1 MAMLRFLF
9 RRLVAQRLLAL
20 GVVLTLA
27 FSVGVMASGPIYTD
41 AARDFILASSIA
53 TAGTPIKNVRVDV
66 YGDPSF
72 DWTGADRQVRAASS
86 VLPVDTIVTQ
96 GETTVRLGPS
106 QVSVPMLFR
115 DGENDHLA
123 FRSGSGPGSG
133 QVAIPYG
140 LAQSF
145 GIKPGDRVD
154 VLGPTNEH
162 RTLEVS
168 GIFDPPVRL
177 DAFWFGEGSPFPLGD
192 SEDPVPV
199 IVDRGTARTL
209 STELDLSSH
218 YAWDLYLSLT
228 GITYPDALNLPTVYV
243 QFSADVTQSRGGGNP
258 LVVQEQPPHVSSG
271 VQILIAGVQR
281 SVSDLRVP
289 ILLVLL
295 QILVVTLVVLA
306 GVGVLLVS
314 RQSFELAVLHSRGF
328 TARSLLLAQ
337 GIQALL
343 AAVLALPI
351 GIAIGAVLARFAGLT
366 NGPRPGDSG
375 FPTSL
380 SLSSVAFGAAA
391 AAAGAIVLWLPS
403 IPAVRRTIIDERR
416 QTSRE
421 ARPALA
427 RAPVELIVL
436 PVGFLALAQLR
447 NGEAIAPAAAGQG
460 SIDPLLLFGPTL
472 VILGASFLVIRV
484 LSWGLASVDGRIGRS
499 RRLSTYLAGRRLGRA
514 PGVAFASAVLV
525 VLATGL
531 LFISTTYRATTLQNH
546 EDAAHA
552 FAGADWVATVGSPTD
567 GSIAFD
573 RPLPAGMADVA
584 RLQPGGFAG
593 AYSDPPE
600 GLAVDPATFREAAWW
615 RADFATD
622 PFDGLLD
629 RLATPPEGM
638 TLPPGSRTLSLTIHA
653 PPDAAGLE
661 LRAAILGADGSITA
675 TEPLTLAEGSHPYEL
690 DVSGGSTLLSL
701 TFVAPSTTT
710 QARREPLT
718 LTAVTVDG
726 TPWSLAGWVPLRSL
740 GAAGRITPA
749 AGGWTFEASFG
760 VGSRLVG
767 IEPKP
772 AAVPAIVSSEVA
784 QREPATMQLRIGDRT
799 IPIERVG
806 TATSFPGIGPT
817 TPFIV
822 VSGPALFQLQGAV
835 PGQGGRVTEVWAHGD
850 TDPTLAIQQ
859 AGFPV
864 VDLLSARAIEGRL
877 AEAPQSL
884 AVGLDAAAAIAGLGL
899 VIAGVTATLYFA
911 QRRRD
916 FEFASLRAMGAGP
929 STLRAT
935 IAREQSALIG
945 VASIAGLL
953 LGYVV
958 VRLATA
964 PLLKTV
970 STSFPA
976 PVMVIDVPVLIVA
989 LIVIGVA
996 TTIAVVAATRA
1007 LLRSSISAVLRG
1019 DPE

>member
-72 DWTGADRQVRAASS
+72 DWTAADRQVRTASS

-145 GIKPGDRVD
+145 GIRPGDRVD
-154 VLGPTNEH
+154 VLGPTNQH
-162 RTLEVS
+162 RRLEVS
-168 GIFDPPVRL
+168 GIFDPPERL

-218 YAWDLYLSLT
+218 YAWDVYLAVT
-228 GITYPDALNLPTVYV
+228 GISYVDAVNLPDAYV
-243 QFSADVTQSRGGGNP
+243 AFTADINDGMGAAQ
-258 LVVQEQPPHVSSG
+258 QPPHVSSG

-281 SVSDLRVP
+281 SVADLRVP

-328 TARSLLLAQ
+328 TARTLLLAQ
-337 GIQALL
+337 GVQALL

-351 GIAIGAVLARFAGLT
+351 GIAIGALLARFAGLT

-380 SLSSVAFGAAA
+380 SLSSIAFGAAA
-391 AAAGAIVLWLPS
+391 AVAGAIVLWLPS

-436 PVGFLALAQLR
+436 PVGFFALAQLR

-484 LSWGLASVDGRIGRS
+484 LSWGLASLDGRIGRS

-567 GSIAFD
+567 GSMAFD
-573 RPLPAGMADVA
+573 RPLPPGMADVA
-584 RLQPGGFAG
+584 RVQPDGFGG

-600 GLAVDPATFREAAWW
+600 GLAVDPATFRQAAWW

-622 PFDGLLD
+622 PFDVLLD
-629 RLATPPEGM
+629 HLATPAEGM
-638 TLPPGSRTLSLTIHA
+638 TLPPGSRTLSLTIDA
-653 PPDAAGLE
+653 PADAAGLE

-690 DVSGGSTLLSL
+690 DVSGGSTVLSL

-740 GAAGRITPA
+740 GAGGRITPA

-760 VGSRLVG
+760 VGSSLVG

-772 AAVPAIVSSEVA
+772 APIPAIVSSEVA
-784 QREPATMQLRIGDRT
+784 QREPATMRLRIGDRT

-806 TATSFPGIGPT
+806 TATSFPGIDPT

-864 VDLLSARAIEGRL
+864 VDLLSAHAIEGRL

-929 STLRAT
+929 TTLRAT

-945 VASIAGLL
+945 AASIAGML

-970 STSFPA
+970 STTFPA

-996 TTIAVVAATRA
+996 TTITVVAATRA
-1007 LLRSSISAVLRG
+1007 LLRSPISAVLRG

>member
-72 DWTGADRQVRAASS
+72 DWTAADRQVRTASS

-145 GIKPGDRVD
+145 GIRPGDRVD
-154 VLGPTNEH
+154 VLGPTNQH

-168 GIFDPPVRL
+168 GIFDPPERL

-218 YAWDLYLSLT
+218 YAWDVYLAVT
-228 GITYPDALNLPTVYV
+228 GISYVDAVNLPDAYV
-243 QFSADVTQSRGGGNP
+243 AFTADINDGMGAAQ
-258 LVVQEQPPHVSSG
+258 QPPHVSSG

-281 SVSDLRVP
+281 SVADLRVP

-328 TARSLLLAQ
+328 TARTLLLAQ

-351 GIAIGAVLARFAGLT
+351 GIAIGALLARFAGLT

-380 SLSSVAFGAAA
+380 SISSIAFGAAA
-391 AAAGAIVLWLPS
+391 AVAGAIVLWLPS

-436 PVGFLALAQLR
+436 PVGFFALAQLR

-484 LSWGLASVDGRIGRS
+484 LSWGLASLDGRIGRS
-499 RRLSTYLAGRRLGRA
+499 RRLPTYLAGRRLGRA

-573 RPLPAGMADVA
+573 RPLPPGMADVA
-584 RLQPGGFAG
+584 RLQPDGFEG

-600 GLAVDPATFREAAWW
+600 GLAVDPATFRQAAWW

-622 PFDGLLD
+622 PFDELLD
-629 RLATPPEGM
+629 RLATPAQGM
-638 TLPPGSRTLSLTIHA
+638 MLPPGSRTLSLTIDA
-653 PPDAAGLE
+653 PADAASLE

-675 TEPLTLAEGSHPYEL
+675 TEPLTLAEGSHPYAL

-710 QARREPLT
+710 HARREPLT

-760 VGSRLVG
+760 VGSQLVG

-784 QREPATMQLRIGDRT
+784 QREPATMRLRIGDRT

-996 TTIAVVAATRA
+996 TAIAVVAATRA

>member
-72 DWTGADRQVRAASS
+72 DWTAADRQVHAASS
-86 VLPVDTIVTQ
+86 VLPVDTIVSQ

-145 GIKPGDRVD
+145 GIRPGDRVD
-154 VLGPTNEH
+154 VLGPTNQH

-168 GIFDPPVRL
+168 GIFDPPERL

-199 IVDRGTARTL
+199 IVDKGTARTL

-218 YAWDLYLSLT
+218 YAWDVYLSLT
-228 GITYPDALNLPTVYV
+228 GISYLDAVNLPDAYV
-243 QFSADVTQSRGGGNP
+243 AFTADINDRMAAAQ
-258 LVVQEQPPHVSSG
+258 QPPHISSG
-271 VQILIAGVQR
+271 IQILIAGVQR

-328 TARSLLLAQ
+328 TARTLLLAQ

-351 GIAIGAVLARFAGLT
+351 GIAIGALLARFAGLT

-380 SLSSVAFGAAA
+380 SLSSIAFGAAA

-436 PVGFLALAQLR
+436 PVGFFALAQLR

-484 LSWGLASVDGRIGRS
+484 LSWGLASLDGRIGRS

-573 RPLPAGMADVA
+573 RPLPSGMADVA
-584 RLQPGGFAG
+584 RLQPDGFGG

-600 GLAVDPATFREAAWW
+600 GLAVDPATFRQAAWW

-629 RLATPPEGM
+629 RLATPAEGM
-638 TLPPGSRTLSLTIHA
+638 TLPPGSRTLSLTIDA

-710 QARREPLT
+710 HARREPLT
-718 LTAVTVDG
+718 LTALTVDG

-740 GAAGRITPA
+740 GASGRITPA

-760 VGSRLVG
+760 VGSSLVG

-784 QREPATMQLRIGDRT
+784 QREPAAMRLRIGDRT

-806 TATSFPGIGPT
+806 TATSFPGIEPT

-835 PGQGGRVTEVWAHGD
+835 PRQGGRVTEVWAHGD

-976 PVMVIDVPVLIVA
+976 PVMVIDAPVLIVA

>member
-72 DWTGADRQVRAASS
+72 DWMAADRQVRAASS

-145 GIKPGDRVD
+145 GIRPGDRVD
-154 VLGPTNEH
+154 VLGPTNRH

-168 GIFDPPVRL
+168 GIFDPPKRL

-218 YAWDLYLSLT
+218 YAWDVYLSLT
-228 GITYPDALNLPTVYV
+228 GINYVDAVNLPDAYV
-243 QFSADVTQSRGGGNP
+243 AFTADINDQMVAAQ
-258 LVVQEQPPHVSSG
+258 QPPHISSG
-271 VQILIAGVQR
+271 IQILIAGVQR
-281 SVSDLRVP
+281 SVADLRVP

-314 RQSFELAVLHSRGF
+314 RQSFELGVLHSRGF
-328 TARSLLLAQ
+328 TARALLLAQ
-337 GIQALL
+337 GIQAVL

-380 SLSSVAFGAAA
+380 SLSSIAFGAAA
-391 AAAGAIVLWLPS
+391 AAVGAIVLWLPS

-421 ARPALA
+421 ARPTLA

-436 PVGFLALAQLR
+436 PVGFFALAQLR
-447 NGEAIAPAAAGQG
+447 NGEAITSAAAGQG
-460 SIDPLLLFGPTL
+460 TIDPLLLFGPTL

-484 LSWGLASVDGRIGRS
+484 LSWGLASLDGRIGRS

-552 FAGADWVATVGSPTD
+552 FAGADWVATVGSPSD
-567 GSIAFD
+567 GSFAFD
-573 RPLPAGMADVA
+573 RPLPPGMADVA
-584 RLQPGGFAG
+584 RLQPDGFEG

-600 GLAVDPATFREAAWW
+600 GLAVDPATFRQAAWW

-622 PFDGLLD
+622 PFEGLLD
-629 RLATPPEGM
+629 RLASPAEGM
-638 TLPPGSRTLSLTIHA
+638 TLPPGSRTLSLTIDA
-653 PPDAAGLE
+653 PPSAAGLE
-661 LRAAILGADGSITA
+661 FRAAILGTDGSITA
-675 TEPLTLAEGSHPYEL
+675 TEPLTLAEGSHSYEL
-690 DVSGGSTLLSL
+690 DVSGGSSVLSL

-710 QARREPLT
+710 HARREPLT
-718 LTAVTVDG
+718 LTALTVDG

-740 GAAGRITPA
+740 GAGGRITPA

-767 IEPKP
+767 IEPRP

-784 QREPATMQLRIGDRT
+784 EREPATMQLRIGDRT

-806 TATSFPGIGPT
+806 TATSFPGIDPT

-976 PVMVIDVPVLIVA
+976 PVMVVDVPVLIVA

>member
-72 DWTGADRQVRAASS
+72 DWMAADRQVRAASS

-145 GIKPGDRVD
+145 GIRPGDRVD
-154 VLGPTNEH
+154 VLGPTNRH

-168 GIFDPPVRL
+168 GIFDPPKRL

-218 YAWDLYLSLT
+218 YAWDVYLSLT
-228 GITYPDALNLPTVYV
+228 GINYVDAVNLPDAYV
-243 QFSADVTQSRGGGNP
+243 AFTADINDQMVAAQ
-258 LVVQEQPPHVSSG
+258 QPPHISSG
-271 VQILIAGVQR
+271 IQILIAGVQR
-281 SVSDLRVP
+281 SVADLRVP

-314 RQSFELAVLHSRGF
+314 RQSFELGVLHSRGF
-328 TARSLLLAQ
+328 TARALLLAQ
-337 GIQALL
+337 GIQAVL

-380 SLSSVAFGAAA
+380 SLSSIAFGAAA
-391 AAAGAIVLWLPS
+391 AAVGAIVLWLPS

-421 ARPALA
+421 ARPTLA

-436 PVGFLALAQLR
+436 PVGFFALAQLR

-484 LSWGLASVDGRIGRS
+484 LSWGLASLDGRIGRS

-552 FAGADWVATVGSPTD
+552 FAGADWVATVGSPSD
-567 GSIAFD
+567 GSFAFD
-573 RPLPAGMADVA
+573 RPLPPGMADVA
-584 RLQPGGFAG
+584 RLQPDGFEG

-600 GLAVDPATFREAAWW
+600 GLAVDPATFRQAAWW

-622 PFDGLLD
+622 PFEGLLD
-629 RLATPPEGM
+629 RLASPAEGM
-638 TLPPGSRTLSLTIHA
+638 TLPPGSRTLSLTIDA
-653 PPDAAGLE
+653 PPSAAGLE
-661 LRAAILGADGSITA
+661 FRAAILGTDGSITA
-675 TEPLTLAEGSHPYEL
+675 TEPLTLAEGSHSYEL
-690 DVSGGSTLLSL
+690 DVSGGSSVLSL

-710 QARREPLT
+710 HARREPLT
-718 LTAVTVDG
+718 LTALTVDG

-740 GAAGRITPA
+740 GAGGRITPA

-767 IEPKP
+767 IEPRP

-784 QREPATMQLRIGDRT
+784 EREPATMQLRIGDRT

-806 TATSFPGIGPT
+806 TATSFPGIDPT

-822 VSGPALFQLQGAV
+822 VSGPALFELQGAV

-976 PVMVIDVPVLIVA
+976 PVMVVDVPVLIVA

>member
-1 MAMLRFLF
+1 MAILSFLF

-72 DWTGADRQVRAASS
+72 DWTAADRQVRAASS
-86 VLPVDTIVTQ
+86 ALPVDTIVTQ

-145 GIKPGDRVD
+145 GIRPGDRVD
-154 VLGPTNEH
+154 VLGPTNQH
-162 RTLEVS
+162 RTLDVS

-199 IVDRGTARTL
+199 IVDRGTARTM

-218 YAWDLYLSLT
+218 YAWDVYLSLS
-228 GITYPDALNLPTVYV
+228 GISYVDAVNLPDAYV
-243 QFSADVTQSRGGGNP
+243 AFTDHINERMTAAQ
-258 LVVQEQPPHVSSG
+258 QPPHVSSG
-271 VQILIAGVQR
+271 IQILIAGVQR

-328 TARSLLLAQ
+328 TARTLLLAQ

-351 GIAIGAVLARFAGLT
+351 GVAIGAVLARFAGLT

-380 SLSSVAFGAAA
+380 SLSSIAFGAAA
-391 AAAGAIVLWLPS
+391 AVAGAVVLWLPS

-427 RAPVELIVL
+427 RAAVELIVL
-436 PVGFLALAQLR
+436 PVGFFALAQLR
-447 NGEAIAPAAAGQG
+447 NGAAIAPAAAGQG

-484 LSWGLASVDGRIGRS
+484 LSWGLASLDGRIGRS

-552 FAGADWVATVGSPTD
+552 FAGADWVATVGSPSD
-567 GSIAFD
+567 GSFAFD
-573 RPLPAGMADVA
+573 RPLPPGMADVA
-584 RLQPGGFAG
+584 RLQPDGFGG

-600 GLAVDPATFREAAWW
+600 GLAVDPATFRQAAWW

-622 PFDGLLD
+622 PFEGLLD
-629 RLATPPEGM
+629 RLVTPAEGM
-638 TLPPGSRTLSLTIHA
+638 TLPPGSRTLSLTIDA
-653 PPDAAGLE
+653 PPGAAGLK

-675 TEPLTLAEGSHPYEL
+675 TEPLTLAEGSHSYEL
-690 DVSGGSTLLSL
+690 DVSGGSNLLSL

-710 QARREPLT
+710 HARREPLT
-718 LTAVTVDG
+718 LTALTMDG

-740 GAAGRITPA
+740 GAGGRITPA

-760 VGSRLVG
+760 VGSSLVG

-772 AAVPAIVSSEVA
+772 AAVPAIFSSEVA
-784 QREPATMQLRIGDRT
+784 QREPATMRLRIGDRT

-806 TATSFPGIGPT
+806 TATSFPGIDPT

-877 AEAPQSL
+877 AEVPQSL

-916 FEFASLRAMGAGP
+916 FEFASLRAMGAGS

>member
-1 MAMLRFLF
+1 MAILRFLF

-41 AARDFILASSIA
+41 AARNFILASTIA

-72 DWTGADRQVRAASS
+72 DWTAADRQVRAASS
-86 VLPVDTIVTQ
+86 VLPVDTIVSQ

-145 GIKPGDRVD
+145 GIRPGDRVD

-168 GIFDPPVRL
+168 GIFDPPKRL

-218 YAWDLYLSLT
+218 YAWDVYLSLT
-228 GITYPDALNLPTVYV
+228 GISYVDAVNLPDAYV
-243 QFSADVTQSRGGGNP
+243 TFTGDINDRMTAAQ
-258 LVVQEQPPHVSSG
+258 QPPHISSG
-271 VQILIAGVQR
+271 IQILIAGVQR

-328 TARSLLLAQ
+328 TARALLLAQ

-351 GIAIGAVLARFAGLT
+351 GIAIGALLARFAGLT

-380 SLSSVAFGAAA
+380 SLSSVVFGAAA
-391 AAAGAIVLWLPS
+391 AAVGAIVLWLPS
-403 IPAVRRTIIDERR
+403 IPVVRRTIIDERR

-436 PVGFLALAQLR
+436 PVGFFALAQLR

-484 LSWGLASVDGRIGRS
+484 LSWGLASLDGRIGRS

-573 RPLPAGMADVA
+573 RPLPPGMADVA
-584 RLQPGGFAG
+584 RLQPGGFGG

-600 GLAVDPATFREAAWW
+600 GLAVDPATFRQAAWW

-629 RLATPPEGM
+629 RLATPAEGM
-638 TLPPGSRTLSLTIHA
+638 TLPPGSRTLSLTIDA

-690 DVSGGSTLLSL
+690 DVSGGSTVLSL

-740 GAAGRITPA
+740 GAGGRITPS

-784 QREPATMQLRIGDRT
+784 QREPATMRLRIGDRT
-799 IPIERVG
+799 VPIERVG
-806 TATSFPGIGPT
+806 TATSFPGIDPT

-850 TDPTLAIQQ
+850 ADPTLAIQQ

-864 VDLLSARAIEGRL
+864 VDLLSAHAIEGRL

-976 PVMVIDVPVLIVA
+976 PVMVIDLPVLIVA

>member
-72 DWTGADRQVRAASS
+72 DWMAADRQVRAASS

-145 GIKPGDRVD
+145 GIRPGDRVD
-154 VLGPTNEH
+154 VLGPTNRH

-168 GIFDPPVRL
+168 GIFDPPKRL

-218 YAWDLYLSLT
+218 YAWDVYLSLT
-228 GITYPDALNLPTVYV
+228 GINYVDAVNLPDAYV
-243 QFSADVTQSRGGGNP
+243 AFTADINAQMVAAQ
-258 LVVQEQPPHVSSG
+258 QPPHISSG
-271 VQILIAGVQR
+271 IQILIAGVQR
-281 SVSDLRVP
+281 SVADLRVP

-314 RQSFELAVLHSRGF
+314 RQSFELGVLHSRGF
-328 TARSLLLAQ
+328 TARTLLLAQ

-380 SLSSVAFGAAA
+380 SLSSIAFGAAA
-391 AAAGAIVLWLPS
+391 AAVGAIVLWLPS

-421 ARPALA
+421 ARPTLA

-436 PVGFLALAQLR
+436 PVGFFALAQLR

-484 LSWGLASVDGRIGRS
+484 LSWGLASLDGRIGRS

-552 FAGADWVATVGSPTD
+552 FAGADWVATVGSPSD
-567 GSIAFD
+567 GSFAFD
-573 RPLPAGMADVA
+573 RPLPPGMADVA
-584 RLQPGGFAG
+584 RLQPDGFEG

-600 GLAVDPATFREAAWW
+600 GLAVDPATFRQAAWW

-622 PFDGLLD
+622 PFEGLLD
-629 RLATPPEGM
+629 RLASPAEGM
-638 TLPPGSRTLSLTIHA
+638 TLPPGSRTLSLTIDA
-653 PPDAAGLE
+653 PPSAAGLE
-661 LRAAILGADGSITA
+661 FRAAILGTDGSITA
-675 TEPLTLAEGSHPYEL
+675 TEPLTLAEGSHSYEL
-690 DVSGGSTLLSL
+690 DVSGGSSVLSL

-710 QARREPLT
+710 HARREPLT
-718 LTAVTVDG
+718 LTALTVDG

-740 GAAGRITPA
+740 GAGGRITPA

-767 IEPKP
+767 IEPRP

-784 QREPATMQLRIGDRT
+784 EREPATMQLRIGDRT

-806 TATSFPGIGPT
+806 TATSFPGIDPT

-822 VSGPALFQLQGAV
+822 VSGPALFELQGAV

-976 PVMVIDVPVLIVA
+976 PVMVVDVPVLIVA

>member
-72 DWTGADRQVRAASS
+72 DWTAADRQVRAASS

-123 FRSGSGPGSG
+123 FRSGTGPGSG

-154 VLGPTNEH
+154 VLGPTNQH

-209 STELDLSSH
+209 STELALSSH
-218 YAWDLYLSLT
+218 YAWDVYLSLT
-228 GITYPDALNLPTVYV
+228 GISYLDAVKLPDAYV
-243 QFSADVTQSRGGGNP
+243 AFTADVNDRMVAAQ
-258 LVVQEQPPHVSSG
+258 QPPHISSG
-271 VQILIAGVQR
+271 IQILIAGVQR

-314 RQSFELAVLHSRGF
+314 RQSFELGVLHSRGF
-328 TARSLLLAQ
+328 TARTLLLAQ

-380 SLSSVAFGAAA
+380 SLSSIAFGAAA
-391 AAAGAIVLWLPS
+391 AAAGAVVLWLPS

-436 PVGFLALAQLR
+436 PVGFFALAQLR
-447 NGEAIAPAAAGQG
+447 NGETIAPAAAGQG

-472 VILGASFLVIRV
+472 VILGASFLVIRI
-484 LSWGLASVDGRIGRS
+484 LSWGLASLDGRIGRS
-499 RRLSTYLAGRRLGRA
+499 RRLSTYLAGRRLARA

-552 FAGADWVATVGSPTD
+552 FAGADWVATVGNPTD

-573 RPLPAGMADVA
+573 RPLPPGMADVA
-584 RLQPGGFAG
+584 RLQPDGFGG

-600 GLAVDPATFREAAWW
+600 GLAVDPATFRQAAWW
-615 RADFATD
+615 RSDFATD
-622 PFDGLLD
+622 PFDALLD
-629 RLATPPEGM
+629 RLATPAEGM
-638 TLPPGSRTLSLTIHA
+638 TLPAGSRTLSLTIDA
-653 PPDAAGLE
+653 PRDAAGLE

-701 TFVAPSTTT
+701 TFVAPSTITHA
-710 QARREPLT
+710 QRQRLT
-718 LTAVTVDG
+718 LTNLMLDG
-726 TPWSLAGWVPLRSL
+726 SPWSLAGWTPLRSL
-740 GAAGRITPA
+740 GAGGRITSAP
-749 AGGWTFEASFG
+749 GGWTFDASFG

-822 VSGPALFQLQGAV
+822 VSGPALFELQGAV

-864 VDLLSARAIEGRL
+864 VDLLSAHAIEGRL

>member
-72 DWTGADRQVRAASS
+72 DWTAADRQVRAASS
-86 VLPVDTIVTQ
+86 VLPVDTIVSQ

-145 GIKPGDRVD
+145 GIKPGDRLD
-154 VLGPTNEH
+154 VLGPTNRH

-168 GIFDPPVRL
+168 GIFDPPARL

-209 STELDLSSH
+209 STELALSSH
-218 YAWDLYLSLT
+218 YAWDVYLSLT
-228 GITYPDALNLPTVYV
+228 GISYLDAVELPDAYV
-243 QFSADVTQSRGGGNP
+243 AFTADVNDGMVAAQ
-258 LVVQEQPPHVSSG
+258 QPPHISSG
-271 VQILIAGVQR
+271 IQILVAGVQR
-281 SVSDLRVP
+281 SVADLRVP

-314 RQSFELAVLHSRGF
+314 RQSFELGVLHSRGF
-328 TARSLLLAQ
+328 TARTLLLAQ

-380 SLSSVAFGAAA
+380 SLSSIAFGAAA
-391 AAAGAIVLWLPS
+391 AAAGAVVLWLPS

-436 PVGFLALAQLR
+436 PVGFFALAQLR

-472 VILGASFLVIRV
+472 VILGASFLVIRI
-484 LSWGLASVDGRIGRS
+484 LSWGLASLDGRIGRS

-573 RPLPAGMADVA
+573 RPLPPGMADVA
-584 RLQPGGFAG
+584 RLQPDGFAG

-600 GLAVDPATFREAAWW
+600 GLAVDPATFRQAAWW

-629 RLATPPEGM
+629 RLATPAEGM
-638 TLPPGSRTLSLTIHA
+638 TLPAGSRTLSLTIDA
-653 PPDAAGLE
+653 PRDAAGLE

-675 TEPLTLAEGSHPYEL
+675 TEPLALAEGSHPYEL
-690 DVSGGSTLLSL
+690 DVSGGNTLLSL
-701 TFVAPSTTT
+701 TFVAPSTITHA
-710 QARREPLT
+710 QRQRLT
-718 LTAVTVDG
+718 LTNLMLDG
-726 TPWSLAGWVPLRSL
+726 SPWSLAGWTPLRSL
-740 GAAGRITPA
+740 GAGGRITPA
-749 AGGWTFEASFG
+749 PGGWTFDASFG

-772 AAVPAIVSSEVA
+772 AAVPAIVSFEVA

-806 TATSFPGIGPT
+806 TATSFPGIDPT

-822 VSGPALFQLQGAV
+822 VSGPALFELQGAV

-864 VDLLSARAIEGRL
+864 VDLLSAHAIEGRL

-976 PVMVIDVPVLIVA
+976 PVMVIDAPVLIVA
-989 LIVIGVA
+989 LIVIAVA

-1007 LLRSSISAVLRG
+1007 LLCSSISAVLRG

>member
-72 DWTGADRQVRAASS
+72 DWTAADRQVRTASS

-145 GIKPGDRVD
+145 GIRPGDRVD
-154 VLGPTNEH
+154 VLGPTNQH
-162 RTLEVS
+162 RRLEVS
-168 GIFDPPVRL
+168 GIFDPPERL

-218 YAWDLYLSLT
+218 YAWDVYLAVT
-228 GITYPDALNLPTVYV
+228 GISYVDAVNLPDAYV
-243 QFSADVTQSRGGGNP
+243 AFTADINDGMGAAQ
-258 LVVQEQPPHVSSG
+258 QPPHVSSG

-281 SVSDLRVP
+281 SVADLRVP

-328 TARSLLLAQ
+328 TARTLLLAQ

-351 GIAIGAVLARFAGLT
+351 GIAIGALLARFAGLT

-380 SLSSVAFGAAA
+380 SISSIAFGAAA
-391 AAAGAIVLWLPS
+391 AVAGAIVLWLPS

-436 PVGFLALAQLR
+436 PVGFFALAQLR

-484 LSWGLASVDGRIGRS
+484 LSWGLASLDGRIGRS

-573 RPLPAGMADVA
+573 RPLPPGMADVA
-584 RLQPGGFAG
+584 RLQPDGFEG

-600 GLAVDPATFREAAWW
+600 GLAVDPATFRQAAWW

-622 PFDGLLD
+622 PFDELLD
-629 RLATPPEGM
+629 RLATPAQGM
-638 TLPPGSRTLSLTIHA
+638 MLPPGSRTLSLTIDA
-653 PPDAAGLE
+653 PADAASLE

-675 TEPLTLAEGSHPYEL
+675 TEPLTLAAGSHPYEL
-690 DVSGGSTLLSL
+690 DVSGGSTVLSL

-710 QARREPLT
+710 RARREPLT

-740 GAAGRITPA
+740 GAAGRITPS

-784 QREPATMQLRIGDRT
+784 QREPATMRLRIGDRM

-806 TATSFPGIGPT
+806 TATSFPGIDPT

-929 STLRAT
+929 STLRGA

-945 VASIAGLL
+945 AASIAGLL

-958 VRLATA
+958 GRLATA

-976 PVMVIDVPVLIVA
+976 PVMVIDVPVLIAA

-1007 LLRSSISAVLRG
+1007 LLRSSISGVLRG

>member
-27 FSVGVMASGPIYTD
+27 FSVGVMASGPIYTA

-66 YGDPSF
+66 YGDPAF
-72 DWTGADRQVRAASS
+72 DWTAADRQVEAASS
-86 VLPVDTIVTQ
+86 GLPVDTIVRQ

-115 DGENDHLA
+115 DGQNDHLA
-123 FRSGSGPGSG
+123 FRSGSGPAAG

-154 VLGPTNEH
+154 VLGPTNQH
-162 RTLEVS
+162 RTLDVS
-168 GIFDPPVRL
+168 GIFDPPKRL

-209 STELDLSSH
+209 STQLDLSSH
-218 YAWDLYLSLT
+218 YAWDVYLSLT
-228 GITYPDALNLPTVYV
+228 GISYLDAVNLPDAYV
-243 QFSADVTQSRGGGNP
+243 AFTDHINERMTAAQ
-258 LVVQEQPPHVSSG
+258 QPPHVSSG
-271 VQILIAGVQR
+271 IQILIAGVQR

-328 TARSLLLAQ
+328 TARTLFLAQ
-337 GIQALL
+337 GLQALL

-351 GIAIGAVLARFAGLT
+351 GIAIGAVLARFAGLS
-366 NGPRPGDSG
+366 NGPRPGNSG

-403 IPAVRRTIIDERR
+403 IPAIRRTIIDERR

-436 PVGFLALAQLR
+436 PVGFFALAQLR
-447 NGEAIAPAAAGQG
+447 NGEAITPAAAGQG
-460 SIDPLLLFGPTL
+460 TIDPLLLFGPTL

-484 LSWGLASVDGRIGRS
+484 LSWGLASFDGRIGRS

-514 PGVAFASAVLV
+514 PGVAFASAVLM

-552 FAGADWVATVGSPTD
+552 FAGADWVATVGTPTD
-567 GSIAFD
+567 GSFSFD
-573 RPLPAGMADVA
+573 RPLPPGMADVA
-584 RLQPGGFAG
+584 RLQPDGFGGS
-593 AYSDPPE
+593 YSDPPE
-600 GLAVDPATFREAAWW
+600 GLAVDPATFRQAAWW

-629 RLATPPEGM
+629 RLATPAEGM
-638 TLPPGSRTLSLTIHA
+638 RLPPGSRTLALTIEA
-653 PPDAAGLE
+653 PPGAAGLE
-661 LRAAILGADGSITA
+661 LRAAILGVDGSVTA

-690 DVSGGSTLLSL
+690 DLSGGSTLLSL
-701 TFVAPSTTT
+701 TFIAPSTTT
-710 QARREPLT
+710 HARRERLT
-718 LTAVTVDG
+718 LTNLMVDG
-726 TPWSLAGWVPLRSL
+726 SPWSLAGWTPLRSL
-740 GAAGRITPA
+740 GAGGRITPA
-749 AGGWTFEASFG
+749 PGGWTFDASFA
-760 VGSRLVG
+760 VGSSLVG

-784 QREPATMQLRIGDRT
+784 QREPATMRLRIGDRT
-799 IPIERVG
+799 IPIRRVG

-850 TDPTLAIQQ
+850 ADPTLAIEQ

-864 VDLLSARAIEGRL
+864 VDLLSAVAIEGRL

-916 FEFASLRAMGAGP
+916 FEFASLRAMGASP
-929 STLRAT
+929 STLRGT
-935 IAREQSALIG
+935 IAREQTALIG
-945 VASIAGLL
+945 VASIAGLV

-996 TTIAVVAATRA
+996 TTVAVVAATRA

>member
-1 MAMLRFLF
+1 MAILSFLF

-72 DWTGADRQVRAASS
+72 DWTAADRQVRAASS
-86 VLPVDTIVTQ
+86 ALPVDTIVTQ

-145 GIKPGDRVD
+145 GIRPGDRVD
-154 VLGPTNEH
+154 VLGPTNRH
-162 RTLEVS
+162 RALEVS

-209 STELDLSSH
+209 STELALSSH
-218 YAWDLYLSLT
+218 YAWDVYLSLS
-228 GITYPDALNLPTVYV
+228 GISYLDAVKLPDAYV
-243 QFSADVTQSRGGGNP
+243 AFTADINDGMDAAQ
-258 LVVQEQPPHVSSG
+258 QPPHISSG
-271 VQILIAGVQR
+271 IQILVAGVQR
-281 SVSDLRVP
+281 SVADLRVP

-314 RQSFELAVLHSRGF
+314 RQSFELGVLHSRGF
-328 TARSLLLAQ
+328 TARTLLLAQ

-380 SLSSVAFGAAA
+380 SLSSIAFGAAA
-391 AAAGAIVLWLPS
+391 AVAGAVVLWLPS

-436 PVGFLALAQLR
+436 PVGFFALAQLR

-472 VILGASFLVIRV
+472 VILGASFLVIRL
-484 LSWGLASVDGRIGRS
+484 LSWGLASLDGRIGRS

-552 FAGADWVATVGSPTD
+552 FAGADWVATVGRPTD
-567 GSIAFD
+567 GSSAFD
-573 RPLPAGMADVA
+573 RPLPPGMADVA
-584 RLQPGGFAG
+584 RLQPDGFEG

-600 GLAVDPATFREAAWW
+600 GLAVDPATFRQAAWW

-629 RLATPPEGM
+629 HLATPAEGM
-638 TLPPGSRTLSLTIHA
+638 ALPAGSRTLSLTIDA

-675 TEPLTLAEGSHPYEL
+675 TEPLTLAGGSHPYEL
-690 DVSGGSTLLSL
+690 DVTGGSTVLSL
-701 TFVAPSTTT
+701 TFVAPTTTT
-710 QARREPLT
+710 QARHEPLT
-718 LTAVTVDG
+718 LTAVTV
-726 TPWSLAGWVPLRSL
+726 
-740 GAAGRITPA
+740 
-749 AGGWTFEASFG
+749 
-760 VGSRLVG
+760 
-767 IEPKP
+767 
-772 AAVPAIVSSEVA
+772 
-784 QREPATMQLRIGDRT
+784 
-799 IPIERVG
+799 
-806 TATSFPGIGPT
+806 
-817 TPFIV
+817 
-822 VSGPALFQLQGAV
+822 
-835 PGQGGRVTEVWAHGD
+835 
-850 TDPTLAIQQ
+850 
-859 AGFPV
+859 
-864 VDLLSARAIEGRL
+864 
-877 AEAPQSL
+877 
-884 AVGLDAAAAIAGLGL
+884 
-899 VIAGVTATLYFA
+899 
-911 QRRRD
+911 
-916 FEFASLRAMGAGP
+916 
-929 STLRAT
+929 
-935 IAREQSALIG
+935 
-945 VASIAGLL
+945 
-953 LGYVV
+953 
-958 VRLATA
+958 
-964 PLLKTV
+964 
-970 STSFPA
+970 
-976 PVMVIDVPVLIVA
+976 
-989 LIVIGVA
+989 
-996 TTIAVVAATRA
+996 
-1007 LLRSSISAVLRG
+1007 
-1019 DPE
+1019 

>member
-1 MAMLRFLF
+1 
-9 RRLVAQRLLAL
+9 
-20 GVVLTLA
+20 
-27 FSVGVMASGPIYTD
+27 
-41 AARDFILASSIA
+41 
-53 TAGTPIKNVRVDV
+53 
-66 YGDPSF
+66 
-72 DWTGADRQVRAASS
+72 
-86 VLPVDTIVTQ
+86 
-96 GETTVRLGPS
+96 
-106 QVSVPMLFR
+106 
-115 DGENDHLA
+115 
-123 FRSGSGPGSG
+123 
-133 QVAIPYG
+133 
-140 LAQSF
+140 
-145 GIKPGDRVD
+145 VD
-154 VLGPTNEH
+154 VLGPTNQH
-162 RTLEVS
+162 RRLEVS
-168 GIFDPPVRL
+168 GIFDPPERL

-228 GITYPDALNLPTVYV
+228 GISYVDAVNLPDAYV
-243 QFSADVTQSRGGGNP
+243 AFTADINDRMGAAQ
-258 LVVQEQPPHVSSG
+258 QPPHVSSG
-271 VQILIAGVQR
+271 IQILIAGVQR

-328 TARSLLLAQ
+328 TARTLLLAQ

-380 SLSSVAFGAAA
+380 SLSSIAFGAAA

-403 IPAVRRTIIDERR
+403 IPAVRRTIVDERR

-421 ARPALA
+421 TRPALA

-436 PVGFLALAQLR
+436 PVGFFALAQLR

-484 LSWGLASVDGRIGRS
+484 LSWGLASLDGRIGRS

-567 GSIAFD
+567 GSNAFD
-573 RPLPAGMADVA
+573 RPLPPGMADVA
-584 RLQPGGFAG
+584 RLQPDGFGG

-600 GLAVDPATFREAAWW
+600 GLAVDPATFRQAAWW

-629 RLATPPEGM
+629 RLATPAEGM
-638 TLPPGSRTLSLTIHA
+638 TLP

-675 TEPLTLAEGSHPYEL
+675 TEPLTLAGGSHPYEL

-710 QARREPLT
+710 HARREPLT

-726 TPWSLAGWVPLRSL
+726 TPWSFAGWVPLRSL
-740 GAAGRITPA
+740 GGGGRITPA

-784 QREPATMQLRIGDRT
+784 QREPTTMRLRIGDRT

-806 TATSFPGIGPT
+806 TATSFPGIDPT

-822 VSGPALFQLQGAV
+822 VSGPALFELQGAV

-864 VDLLSARAIEGRL
+864 VDLLSAHAIEGRL

-996 TTIAVVAATRA
+996 TTVAVVAATRA

>member
-72 DWTGADRQVRAASS
+72 DWMAADRQVRAASS

-145 GIKPGDRVD
+145 GIRPGDRVD
-154 VLGPTNEH
+154 VLGPTNRH

-168 GIFDPPVRL
+168 GIFDPPKRL

-218 YAWDLYLSLT
+218 YAWDVYLSLT
-228 GITYPDALNLPTVYV
+228 GINYLDAVNLPDAYV
-243 QFSADVTQSRGGGNP
+243 AFTADINDQMVAAQ
-258 LVVQEQPPHVSSG
+258 QPPHISSG
-271 VQILIAGVQR
+271 IQILIAGVQR
-281 SVSDLRVP
+281 SVADLRVP

-314 RQSFELAVLHSRGF
+314 RQSFELGVLHSRGF
-328 TARSLLLAQ
+328 TARTLLLAQ

-380 SLSSVAFGAAA
+380 SLSSIAFGAAA
-391 AAAGAIVLWLPS
+391 AAVGAIVLWLPS

-421 ARPALA
+421 ARPTLA

-436 PVGFLALAQLR
+436 PVGFFALAQLR

-484 LSWGLASVDGRIGRS
+484 LSWGLASLDGRIGRS

-552 FAGADWVATVGSPTD
+552 FAGADWVATVGSPSD
-567 GSIAFD
+567 GSFAFD
-573 RPLPAGMADVA
+573 RPLPPGMADVA
-584 RLQPGGFAG
+584 RLQPDGFGG

-600 GLAVDPATFREAAWW
+600 GLAVDPATFRQAAWW

-629 RLATPPEGM
+629 RLATPAEGM
-638 TLPPGSRTLSLTIHA
+638 TLPPGSRTLSLTIDA
-653 PPDAAGLE
+653 PPSAAGLE
-661 LRAAILGADGSITA
+661 LRAAILGTDGSITA

-690 DVSGGSTLLSL
+690 DVSGGSSLLSL

-718 LTAVTVDG
+718 LTGLTVDG

-740 GAAGRITPA
+740 GAGGRITPA

-767 IEPKP
+767 IEPRP

-784 QREPATMQLRIGDRT
+784 EREPATMRLRIGDRT

-806 TATSFPGIGPT
+806 TATSFPGIDPT

-916 FEFASLRAMGAGP
+916 FEFASLRAMGASP

-964 PLLKTV
+964 PLLRTV

>member
-1 MAMLRFLF
+1 MAILRFLF

-72 DWTGADRQVRAASS
+72 DWMAADRQVRAASS

-145 GIKPGDRVD
+145 GIRPGDRVD
-154 VLGPTNEH
+154 VLGPTNRH

-168 GIFDPPVRL
+168 GIFDPPKRL

-218 YAWDLYLSLT
+218 YAWDVYLSLT
-228 GITYPDALNLPTVYV
+228 GINYLDAVNLPDAYV
-243 QFSADVTQSRGGGNP
+243 AFTADINDQMAAA
-258 LVVQEQPPHVSSG
+258 QQPPHISSG
-271 VQILIAGVQR
+271 IQILIAGVQR

-314 RQSFELAVLHSRGF
+314 RQSFELGVLHSRGF
-328 TARSLLLAQ
+328 TARTLLLAQ
-337 GIQALL
+337 GLQALL

-380 SLSSVAFGAAA
+380 SLSSIAFGAAA
-391 AAAGAIVLWLPS
+391 AAVGAIVLWLPS

-421 ARPALA
+421 ARPTLA

-436 PVGFLALAQLR
+436 PVGFFALAQLR

-484 LSWGLASVDGRIGRS
+484 LSWGLASLDGRIGRS

-552 FAGADWVATVGSPTD
+552 FAGADWVATVGSPSD
-567 GSIAFD
+567 GSFAFD
-573 RPLPAGMADVA
+573 RPLPPGMADVA
-584 RLQPGGFAG
+584 RLQPDGFGG

-600 GLAVDPATFREAAWW
+600 GLAVDPATFRQAAWW

-629 RLATPPEGM
+629 RLATPAEGM
-638 TLPPGSRTLSLTIHA
+638 TLPPGSRTLSLTIDA
-653 PPDAAGLE
+653 PPSAAGLE
-661 LRAAILGADGSITA
+661 LRAAILGTDGSIRA

-690 DVSGGSTLLSL
+690 DVSGGSSLLSL

-718 LTAVTVDG
+718 LTGLTVDG
-726 TPWSLAGWVPLRSL
+726 TPWSLAGWVPLRTL
-740 GAAGRITPA
+740 GAGGRITPT
-749 AGGWTFEASFG
+749 AGGWTYEASFG

-767 IEPKP
+767 IEPRP

-784 QREPATMQLRIGDRT
+784 EREPATMRLRIGDRT

-806 TATSFPGIGPT
+806 TATSFPGIDPT

-916 FEFASLRAMGAGP
+916 FEFASLRAMGASP
-929 STLRAT
+929 TTLRAT

-964 PLLKTV
+964 PLLRTV

>member
-72 DWTGADRQVRAASS
+72 DWMAADRQVRAASS

-145 GIKPGDRVD
+145 GIRPGDRVD
-154 VLGPTNEH
+154 VLGPTNRH

-168 GIFDPPVRL
+168 GIFDPPKRL

-218 YAWDLYLSLT
+218 YAWDVYLSLT
-228 GITYPDALNLPTVYV
+228 GINYVDAVNLPDAYV
-243 QFSADVTQSRGGGNP
+243 AFTADINDQMVAAQ
-258 LVVQEQPPHVSSG
+258 QPPHISSG
-271 VQILIAGVQR
+271 IQILIAGVQR
-281 SVSDLRVP
+281 SVADLRVP

-314 RQSFELAVLHSRGF
+314 RQSFELGVLHSRGF
-328 TARSLLLAQ
+328 TARTLLLAQ

-380 SLSSVAFGAAA
+380 SLSSIAFGAAA
-391 AAAGAIVLWLPS
+391 AAVGAIVLWLPS

-421 ARPALA
+421 ARPTLA

-436 PVGFLALAQLR
+436 PVGFFALAQLR

-484 LSWGLASVDGRIGRS
+484 LSWGLASLDGRIGRS

-552 FAGADWVATVGSPTD
+552 FAGADWVATVGSPSD
-567 GSIAFD
+567 GSFAFD
-573 RPLPAGMADVA
+573 RPLPPGMADVA
-584 RLQPGGFAG
+584 RLQPDGFEG

-600 GLAVDPATFREAAWW
+600 GLAVDPATFRQAAWW

-622 PFDGLLD
+622 PFEGLLD
-629 RLATPPEGM
+629 RLASPAEGM
-638 TLPPGSRTLSLTIHA
+638 TLPPGSRTLSLTIDA
-653 PPDAAGLE
+653 PPSAAGLE
-661 LRAAILGADGSITA
+661 FRAAILGTDGSITA
-675 TEPLTLAEGSHPYEL
+675 TEPLTLAEGSHSYEL
-690 DVSGGSTLLSL
+690 DVSGGSSVLSL

-710 QARREPLT
+710 HARREPLT
-718 LTAVTVDG
+718 LTALTVDG

-740 GAAGRITPA
+740 GAGGRITPA

-767 IEPKP
+767 IEPRP

-784 QREPATMQLRIGDRT
+784 EREPATMQLRIGDRT

-806 TATSFPGIGPT
+806 TATSFPGIDPT

-822 VSGPALFQLQGAV
+822 VSGPALFELQGAV

-976 PVMVIDVPVLIVA
+976 PVMVVDVPVLIVA

>member
-72 DWTGADRQVRAASS
+72 DWTAADRQVHAASS
-86 VLPVDTIVTQ
+86 VLPVDTIVPQ

-115 DGENDHLA
+115 DGANDHLA

-145 GIKPGDRVD
+145 GIRPGDRVD
-154 VLGPTNEH
+154 VLGPTNQH

-168 GIFDPPVRL
+168 GIFDPPERL

-228 GITYPDALNLPTVYV
+228 GISYVDAVNLPDAYV
-243 QFSADVTQSRGGGNP
+243 AFTADINDRMGAAQ
-258 LVVQEQPPHVSSG
+258 QPPHVSSG
-271 VQILIAGVQR
+271 IQILIAGVQR

-328 TARSLLLAQ
+328 TARTLLLAQ

-351 GIAIGAVLARFAGLT
+351 GIAIGALLARFAGLT

-380 SLSSVAFGAAA
+380 SLSSIAFGAAA

-403 IPAVRRTIIDERR
+403 IPAVRRTIVDERR

-421 ARPALA
+421 TRPALA

-436 PVGFLALAQLR
+436 PVGFFALAQLR

-484 LSWGLASVDGRIGRS
+484 LSWGLASLDERIGRS
-499 RRLSTYLAGRRLGRA
+499 RRLSSYLAGRRLGRA

-567 GSIAFD
+567 GSNAFD
-573 RPLPAGMADVA
+573 RPLPPGMADVA
-584 RLQPGGFAG
+584 RLQPDGFGG

-600 GLAVDPATFREAAWW
+600 GLAVDPATFRQAAWW

-629 RLATPPEGM
+629 RLATPAEGM
-638 TLPPGSRTLSLTIHA
+638 TLPPGSRTLSLTIDG

-675 TEPLTLAEGSHPYEL
+675 TEPLTLAGGSHPYEL

-710 QARREPLT
+710 HARREPLT

-726 TPWSLAGWVPLRSL
+726 TPWPLAGWVPLRSL
-740 GAAGRITPA
+740 GGGGRITPA
-749 AGGWTFEASFG
+749 NGGWTFEASFG

-784 QREPATMQLRIGDRT
+784 QREPTTMRLRIGDRT

-806 TATSFPGIGPT
+806 TATSFPGIAPT

-822 VSGPALFQLQGAV
+822 VSGPALFELQGAV
-835 PGQGGRVTEVWAHGD
+835 PGEGGRVTEVWAHGD

-864 VDLLSARAIEGRL
+864 VDLLSAHAIEGRL

>member
-72 DWTGADRQVRAASS
+72 DWTAADRQVHAASS
-86 VLPVDTIVTQ
+86 VLPVDTIVQQ

-123 FRSGSGPGSG
+123 FRSGSGPAAG

-145 GIKPGDRVD
+145 GIRPGDRVD
-154 VLGPTNEH
+154 VLGPTNHH

-168 GIFDPPVRL
+168 GIFDPPERL

-218 YAWDLYLSLT
+218 YAWDVYLSLT
-228 GITYPDALNLPTVYV
+228 GISYVDAVNLPDAYV
-243 QFSADVTQSRGGGNP
+243 AFTADINDRMAAAQ
-258 LVVQEQPPHVSSG
+258 QPPHISSG
-271 VQILIAGVQR
+271 IQILVAGVQR

-328 TARSLLLAQ
+328 TARTLLLAQ
-337 GIQALL
+337 ALQAVL

-351 GIAIGAVLARFAGLT
+351 GIAIGALLARFAGLT
-366 NGPRPGDSG
+366 NGPRPGDVG

-436 PVGFLALAQLR
+436 PVGLFALAQLR

-484 LSWGLASVDGRIGRS
+484 LLWGLGSLDGRIGRS

-552 FAGADWVATVGSPTD
+552 FAGADWVATVGTPTD
-567 GSIAFD
+567 GSTRFD
-573 RPLPAGMADVA
+573 RPLPPGMADVA
-584 RLQPGGFAG
+584 RFRPDGFGG
-593 AYSDPPE
+593 AYSNPPE

-622 PFDGLLD
+622 PFDELLD
-629 RLATPPEGM
+629 RLAAPAEGM
-638 TLPPGSRTLSLTIHA
+638 TLPPGSRTLELTIDTPH
-653 PPDAAGLE
+653 DAAGLV
-661 LRAAILGADGSITA
+661 LRAAVERADGSITTA
-675 TEPLTLAEGSHPYEL
+675 EPLTLAEGSHPYPV
-690 DVSGGSTLLSL
+690 DVSGGTTLLSL
-701 TFVAPSTTT
+701 TFEAASTTT
-710 QARREPLT
+710 HARRELLP
-718 LTAVTVDG
+718 LTAVALDG
-726 TPWSLAGWVPLRSL
+726 TPSSLDGWAPIRSL
-740 GAAGRITPA
+740 GAGGRITPA
-749 AGGWTFEASFG
+749 SRGWTFEASFG
-760 VGSRLVG
+760 IGSRLVG

-772 AAVPAIVSSEVA
+772 AAIPAIVSSDVA
-784 QREPATMQLRIGDRT
+784 EREPTTMELRIGDRI

-806 TATSFPGIGPT
+806 TATSFPGIEPT

-822 VSGPALFQLQGAV
+822 VSGPALFELQGAV

-850 TDPTLAIQQ
+850 TDPTPAIQQ
-859 AGFPV
+859 AGVPV

-877 AEAPQSL
+877 AEAPESL
-884 AVGLDAAAAIAGLGL
+884 AVGLDAAAAIAGLG
-899 VIAGVTATLYFA
+899 
-911 QRRRD
+911 
-916 FEFASLRAMGAGP
+916 
-929 STLRAT
+929 
-935 IAREQSALIG
+935 
-945 VASIAGLL
+945 
-953 LGYVV
+953 
-958 VRLATA
+958 
-964 PLLKTV
+964 
-970 STSFPA
+970 
-976 PVMVIDVPVLIVA
+976 
-989 LIVIGVA
+989 
-996 TTIAVVAATRA
+996 
-1007 LLRSSISAVLRG
+1007 
-1019 DPE
+1019 

>member
-41 AARDFILASSIA
+41 AARDFILTSSIA

-72 DWTGADRQVRAASS
+72 DWTAADRQVHAASS

-145 GIKPGDRVD
+145 GIRPGDRVD
-154 VLGPTNEH
+154 VLGPTNQH
-162 RTLEVS
+162 RRLEVS
-168 GIFDPPVRL
+168 GIFDPPERL

-218 YAWDLYLSLT
+218 YAWDVYLAVT
-228 GITYPDALNLPTVYV
+228 GISYVDAVNLPDAYV
-243 QFSADVTQSRGGGNP
+243 AFTADINDGMGAAQ
-258 LVVQEQPPHVSSG
+258 QPPHVSSG

-281 SVSDLRVP
+281 SVADLRVP

-328 TARSLLLAQ
+328 TARTLLLAQ

-351 GIAIGAVLARFAGLT
+351 GIAIGALLARFAGLT

-380 SLSSVAFGAAA
+380 SISSIAFGAAA
-391 AAAGAIVLWLPS
+391 AVAGAIVLWLPS

-416 QTSRE
+416 QASRE

-436 PVGFLALAQLR
+436 PVGFFALAQLR

-484 LSWGLASVDGRIGRS
+484 LSWGLASLDGRIGRS

-567 GSIAFD
+567 GSNAFD
-573 RPLPAGMADVA
+573 RPLPPGMADVA
-584 RLQPGGFAG
+584 RLQPDGFGG

-600 GLAVDPATFREAAWW
+600 GLAVDPATFRQAAWW

-629 RLATPPEGM
+629 RLATPAEGM
-638 TLPPGSRTLSLTIHA
+638 TLPPGSRTLSLTIDA
-653 PPDAAGLE
+653 PADAAGLE

-675 TEPLTLAEGSHPYEL
+675 TEPLTLAGGSHPYEL

-710 QARREPLT
+710 HARREPLT

-726 TPWSLAGWVPLRSL
+726 TPWSFAGWVPLRSL
-740 GAAGRITPA
+740 GGGGRITPA

-784 QREPATMQLRIGDRT
+784 QREPTTMRLRIGDRT

-806 TATSFPGIGPT
+806 TATSFPGIDPT

-864 VDLLSARAIEGRL
+864 VDLLSAHAIEGRL

-996 TTIAVVAATRA
+996 TTVAVVAATRA